1 MDDLSRIKIFI
12 EVAKQE
18 SFVGAARVLG
28 ITTSAV
34 SKQIQKLEHSLKA
47 KLFHR
52 TTRKVTLT
60 EEGALFYERTRH
72 ALDDIEEAK
81 EQLNDLK
88 AKPHG
93 TIKISVP
100 TSFGTSH
107 LKKPL
112 AEFASLYPE
121 VTMNVSF
128 DDRTVN
134 IAEEG
139 YDLAIR
145 IGSLK
150 DSSMIA
156 RKLIDVSFFVCAS
169 PTYLEKHGIPERPEN
184 LHAHNVIA
192 YTRNKGAHEWHYE
205 TPEGKH
211 ESIKLSSSFKADSA
225 DMMIEACLN
234 DIGIII
240 MPTLFIKN
248 HVQKGALVP
257 VLQEYQTAP
266 KRSVYAVFPPNRY
279 LSTRIRLL
287 IEHLDKFCQKI

>member
-1 MDDLSRIKIFI
+1 MDQLSRISIFI

-18 SFVGAARVLG
+18 SFAGAARKIG

-34 SKQIQKLEHSLKA
+34 SKQIQNLEHALKV

-52 TTRKVTLT
+52 TTRNVSLT

-81 EQLNDLK
+81 EQLIDLQ

-100 TSFGTSH
+100 AAFGSSH

-112 AEFASLYPE
+112 AQFAAKYPE

-134 IAEEG
+134 ITEEG

-145 IGSLK
+145 IGSLE

-156 RKLIDVSFFVCAS
+156 RKLISADIIVCAS
-169 PTYLEKHGIPERPEN
+169 PTYLKDNKAPLIPDDLN
-184 LHAHNVIA
+184 QHNVIA
-192 YTRNKGAHEWHYE
+192 YTRNKGSHEWRYQ
-205 TPEGKH
+205 TPAGKTQT
-211 ESIKLSSSFKADSA
+211 IKLSSRFKADSA
-225 DMMIEACLN
+225 DMMIEAALN
-234 DIGIII
+234 HLGIVII
-240 MPTLFIKN
+240 PALFVKQYIDN
-248 HVQKGALVP
+248 GDLVTI
-257 VLQEYQTAP
+257 LDEYKTSP
-266 KRSVYAVFPPNRY
+266 ERNVYAIFPPNRY
-279 LSTRIRLL
+279 LSTRVRLL
-287 IEHLDKFCQKI
+287 IEHLDQFCQNI